1 MTGAAEIG
9 SPKIA
14 PGLFPVLPIGA
25 RKRQDGAAPVCTI
38 ALMSASSFIR
48 LIALAALWG
57 GSFLFMRVAVPSLG
71 AVPTAAMRG
80 LFSSLGLGAALWVMG
95 YRPRLGRHLWPLL
108 LLGVIN
114 SGVPFLMYA
123 LAAQVLPSG
132 YSAIFNATTPLMAV
146 LVGAM
151 FFAEGITGAR
161 VLGLALGISG
171 VAVLA
176 QAGPLEL
183 TPAVLGGIA
192 ACFAATV
199 CYAFSSFLTLRI
211 AGAHAAVDMRSAV
224 FISQLGALMVLLPA
238 LCLAWWLEPG
248 MLGQLAQAPLLA
260 WGNVLLLGLLSTAL
274 AYVLYF
280 RLIADEGPSK
290 ALTVTFIVPV
300 FAVFWGWLLLE
311 EPLSAAHAV
320 GGGLIA
326 LSLWM
331 VLRSKAP

>member
-1 MTGAAEIG
+1 
-9 SPKIA
+9 
-14 PGLFPVLPIGA
+14 
-25 RKRQDGAAPVCTI
+25 
-38 ALMSASSFIR
+38 MSASSLIR

-71 AVPTAAMRG
+71 AVPTAVMRG
-80 LFSSLGLGAALWVMG
+80 LFSALGLGVALWTMG
-95 YRPRLGRHLWPLL
+95 YRPRLGRYLWPLL

-114 SGVPFLMYA
+114 SGIPFLMYA

-146 LVGAM
+146 VVGAL
-151 FFAEGITGAR
+151 FFAEGITAAR
-161 VLGLALGISG
+161 VLGVALGIGG

-183 TPAVLGGIA
+183 TPAALGGIA

-199 CYAFSSFLTLRI
+199 CYAFSSFLTLKL
-211 AGAHAAVDMRSAV
+211 AGTHAVVDMRAAV
-224 FISQLGALMVLLPA
+224 FISQLGALVVLLPA
-238 LCLAWWLEPG
+238 FCVAWWLEPG

-274 AYVLYF
+274 AYVIYF
-280 RLIADEGPSK
+280 RLIADEGPNK

-300 FAVFWGWLLLE
+300 FAVLWGWLLLD
-311 EPLSAAHAV
+311 EPLSAAHAA

-326 LSLWM
+326 LSLWV
-331 VLRSKAP
+331 VLRSKRQ